1 MINRSSNERV
11 AVVGAGPG
19 GLSAALLLAARGAE
33 VHVFE
38 SAPEIGGRTSRIT
51 LPDPSGRESFAFDRG
66 PTFFLMPYVLEEI
79 FAAAGRRL
87 SDEVELTRL
96 DPMYRLLL
104 GREGD
109 PRQQPWRVDATQDV
123 REMARRLSAIDPADG
138 ANFEK
143 FISDN
148 RAKLRLMEPVL
159 RSPMRSVA
167 DIVTSASP
175 KFLPH
180 LNPHLSVN
188 GLLERYFRNKYVRL
202 SVSFQSKYLGM
213 SPMDCP
219 SIFTILPFIEYE
231 YGVWHPKGGCNA
243 LMHAMARVL
252 RELGGQIHL
261 GAPVAGLQYAGR
273 KITGLRVRDPEG
285 RERVESFS
293 RVVVNADAA
302 AAIRRFV
309 PESLR
314 PSGWRDEQIDRK
326 RYSCSTYML
335 YLGVRGRVDLP
346 HHTIFVSSKYEQNL
360 ADITSGGCLSDDP
373 SVYICNPAPI
383 DPSLA
388 PAGDSALYV
397 LMPTPN
403 LKPVRERGRGS
414 NGGNSRS
421 NASTS
426 DDWATLGASAREVVL
441 NQIEHRFGIR
451 DIRSRIVV
459 EKAIS
464 PADWQA
470 GIDGLGPIQFG
481 ATFNL
486 AHNLGQMLH
495 KRVQHRLPSVEG
507 LYFVGGGTHP
517 GSGLPVIF
525 LSSQIAAD
533 LAANDMGLESASKH
547 ESRAAAQTAESNAL
561 AGAAR

>member
-1 MINRSSNERV
+1 MSRPRDQRV
-11 AVVGAGPG
+11 AVIGAGPG

-38 SAPEIGGRTSRIT
+38 SAPAVGGRTSRIT
-51 LPDPSGRESFAFDRG
+51 LPDPRGRGEFAFDRG

-87 SDEVELTRL
+87 TDEVELTRL

-109 PRQQPWRVDATQDV
+109 PQQEPWRVDATQDV
-123 REMARRLSAIDPADG
+123 REMARRLSVIDPADG
-138 ANFEK
+138 ANFER

-167 DIVTSASP
+167 DVVTSASP
-175 KFLPH
+175 RFLPH

-252 RELGGQIHL
+252 RELGGHIHC
-261 GAPVAGLQYAGR
+261 GARVEGLEFAGR
-273 KITGLRVRDPEG
+273 KITGLRVCDRDG

-302 AAIRRFV
+302 AAIRHFV

-314 PSGWRDEQIDRK
+314 PSGWADDQIDRK

-335 YLGVRGRVDLP
+335 YLGVRGQVDLP

-403 LKPVRERGRGS
+403 LKPVRGGDGEINGKGS
-414 NGGNSRS
+414 R
-421 NASTS
+421 
-426 DDWATLGASAREVVL
+426 ASASSTDEWSRLGSQARDMAL
-441 NQIEHRFGIR
+441 NQIESRFGIR
-451 DIRSRIVV
+451 DIRSRIVT

-525 LSSQIAAD
+525 LSSQITAN
-533 LAANDMGLESASKH
+533 LAASDMGLASAPTDAAKRPTRGH
-547 ESRAAAQTAESNAL
+547 EQRALAAAIGS
-561 AGAAR
+561 